1 MGTLL
6 GDRVAKAGVSDR
18 SGSCLRLRSDPSVGE
33 GIGIVLLEVRVARPV
48 ELLLLLL
55 LLKLLLLHCDRPRRR
70 VGRPLVR
77 VPRPRV
83 ARERVGGV
91 PRGHRLRD
99 HPGLTDC
106 RRRHGADRGCDGPGG
121 GGGHGVGDAVPA
133 MGMGGVADDGGQL
146 LLLLLLLRWES
157 CILRVVHLRR
167 GHGGRGRSSGS
178 AIIDCGAVDEF

>member
-6 GDRVAKAGVSDR
+6 GDRVAKVGVSDR
-18 SGSCLRLRSDPSVGE
+18 PGSCLRLWSDPSVGE

-55 LLKLLLLHCDRPRRR
+55 LLKLLLLHGDRARRR

-83 ARERVGGV
+83 ARKRVGGV

-106 RRRHGADRGCDGPGG
+106 RRCHGADRGCGPGG

-146 LLLLLLLRWES
+146 LLLLLLRWES
-157 CILRVVHLRR
+157 GILRVVHLRR
-167 GHGGRGRSSGS
+167 GHGGRGRSSAS
-178 AIIDCGAVDEF
+178 AIIDCGAVEEV

>member
-6 GDRVAKAGVSDR
+6 GECVAKVGVSDGPR
-18 SGSCLRLRSDPSVGE
+18 RHLRLWSDPSVGE

-55 LLKLLLLHCDRPRRR
+55 KLLLLHGDRPRRR

-99 HPGLTDC
+99 HPGLTNC
-106 RRRHGADRGCDGPGG
+106 RRCHGADRWGPG

-133 MGMGGVADDGGQL
+133 MGMGGVADDDGGQ

-157 CILRVVHLRR
+157 GILRVVHLRR
-167 GHGGRGRSSGS
+167 GHGGRGRSSAS

>member
-6 GDRVAKAGVSDR
+6 GDRVAKVGVCDR
-18 SGSCLRLRSDPSVGE
+18 PGSCLRLWSDPSVRE

-55 LLKLLLLHCDRPRRR
+55 LLKLLLLHRNRPRRR

-83 ARERVGGV
+83 ARKRVGGV

-106 RRRHGADRGCDGPGG
+106 RRCHGADRWGPG

-146 LLLLLLLRWES
+146 LLLLLRWES
-157 CILRVVHLRR
+157 GILRVVHLRR
-167 GHGGRGRSSGS
+167 GHGGRGRSSAS

>member
-6 GDRVAKAGVSDR
+6 GDRVAKVRVPDGPR
-18 SGSCLRLRSDPSVGE
+18 RRLRLRSNPSVGE

-55 LLKLLLLHCDRPRRR
+55 LKLLLLHGDRPRRR

-83 ARERVGGV
+83 AWKRVGGV

-99 HPGLTDC
+99 HPGLTNC
-106 RRRHGADRGCDGPGG
+106 RRCRHGADRCCGPG

-133 MGMGGVADDGGQL
+133 MGMGGVADDWGQL
-146 LLLLLLLRWES
+146 LLRLLRWES
-157 CILRVVHLRR
+157 CILRVVHL
-167 GHGGRGRSSGS
+167 
-178 AIIDCGAVDEF
+178 